1 MKKILAISVIACVIA
16 SLITGCSS
24 QNTATQSTASQ
35 SGNTSAGQ
43 YGKVTAINGKEI
55 TLELG
60 TLNMGTYGNQGKNRN
75 SSGSSNYGGGQFN
88 RSRSGAPSGSAPA
101 RPKGN
106 VSGAPQQGG
115 GTHELLKLTGE
126 KKVIT
131 VTDQSTISMQDR
143 GNSSPAAFSDIKVGS
158 YLKITMNGST
168 LSAID
173 IMQFGRGN
181 FASASSKQG

>member
-1 MKKILAISVIACVIA
+1 MKKILAIVCVIVCAIA
-16 SLITGCSS
+16 SLTTGCSS
-24 QNTATQSTASQ
+24 QNTSSQ
-35 SGNTSAGQ
+35 SSNINAGH
-43 YGKVTAINGKEI
+43 YGKVTSINGKEL

-60 TLNMGTYGNQGKNRN
+60 TLNMGAYGNRTKNGN

-88 RSRSGAPSGSAPA
+88 KSHSGAPSGSAPA

-106 VSGAPQQGG
+106 TVSGAPQQGS

-131 VTDQSTISMQDR
+131 VTDQSTISMQAR
-143 GNSSPAAFSDIKVGS
+143 GDTSPAAFSDIKVGS
-158 YLKITMNGST
+158 ILKITMNGST
-168 LSAID
+168 LSTIE

-181 FASASSKQG
+181 FASTSSK